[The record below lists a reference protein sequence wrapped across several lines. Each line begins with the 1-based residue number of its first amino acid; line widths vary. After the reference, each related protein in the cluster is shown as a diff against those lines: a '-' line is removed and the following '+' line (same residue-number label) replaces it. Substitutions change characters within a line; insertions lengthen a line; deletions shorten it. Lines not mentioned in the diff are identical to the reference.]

1 MELNLFKRTHTCG
14 ELTKS
19 DIGTE
24 VQLNGWISKSRDLGG
39 LIFIDLRD
47 RYGKTQIVLNEEN
60 YIDAFNIAKK
70 LGLEDVIGIK
80 GNVIARP
87 DEAVN
92 KNIQTGAIDVEV
104 SEIMIYNES
113 DPPPFDIND
122 RNSAMEDH
130 RLKYRYL
137 ELRTRDL
144 QKNLFLRHKA
154 SQAVREYM
162 SLDDFIEVETP
173 ILMKSTP
180 EGARDF
186 LVPSRIHRGRFYA
199 LPQSPQ
205 TYKQLLMVSGLDRY
219 FQIVKCFRDEDFRAD
234 RQPEFT
240 QIDIE
245 MSFVDKDDIITMATG
260 LIHHI
265 WSSTIDVELPKVFP
279 VITYKEAM
287 ERFGSDKP
295 DIRFGLELNEFSDYV
310 KASEFDTFK
319 NTLKK
324 GGLVKALVCP
334 NANNYSRKVIDELTD
349 YLKTYFKAK
358 GLAWMK
364 YKDGKLDGGISRFF
378 SDQVKSDIISDL
390 SVDDNSVIFI
400 VGDSSDIVY
409 SSLGALRLKLADR
422 ENLIDSKQW
431 SPLWVVDFPLVAW
444 NEDQKRWDS
453 LHHPFT
459 SPDLNDLDLF
469 ESDPGKINSLGYDI
483 VMNGYELGGGSIRI
497 HDKLLQSRVF
507 DLLGIDKD
515 EAEEKFGFLMNAFKY
530 GAPPHGG
537 IAFGL
542 DRIVMLLA
550 GCNQIRDVI
559 AFPKTT
565 SAMSLMDNSPSN
577 IDKQQLD
584 ELGLTIKSKKK

>member
-1 MELNLFKRTHTCG
+1 MIKRTHTCG
-14 ELTKS
+14 DLTELE
-19 DIGTE
+19 IGAE

-47 RYGKTQIVLNEEN
+47 RYGKTQIVFNEEN
-60 YIDAFNIAKK
+60 YIEAFNIAKK
-70 LGLEDVIGIK
+70 LGLEDVIGVK
-80 GNVIARP
+80 GIVIARP

-92 KNIQTGAIDVEV
+92 KNIPTGAIDVEV
-104 SEIMIYNES
+104 SEIIIYNES

-137 ELRTRDL
+137 ELRTQDL

-162 SLDDFIEVETP
+162 SSDNFIEVETP

-245 MSFVDKDDIITMATG
+245 MSFIDKDDIISMATG
-260 LIHHI
+260 LVHHV
-265 WSSTIDVELPKVFP
+265 WSNTIGVELPKSFP

-295 DIRFGLELNEFSDYV
+295 DMRFGLELNEFSDYIKV
-310 KASEFDTFK
+310 SEFDTFK
-319 NTLKK
+319 NTLKN
-324 GGLVKALVCP
+324 GGIVKALVCP

-364 YKDGKLDGGISRFF
+364 YIDGKFEGGISKFF
-378 SDQVKSDIISDL
+378 DNTLKNKIIEDL
-390 SVDDNSVIFI
+390 SVSNDDILFIKVVLDKIPNSSNFSKPSPKEPEIPI
-400 VGDSSDIVY
+400 VGILY
-409 SSLGALRLKLADR
+409 FFP
-422 ENLIDSKQW
+422 NL
-431 SPLWVVDFPLVAW
+431 
-444 NEDQKRWDS
+444 ER
-453 LHHPFT
+453 
-459 SPDLNDLDLF
+459 
-469 ESDPGKINSLGYDI
+469 Y
-483 VMNGYELGGGSIRI
+483 
-497 HDKLLQSRVF
+497 
-507 DLLGIDKD
+507 
-515 EAEEKFGFLMNAFKY
+515 
-530 GAPPHGG
+530 
-537 IAFGL
+537 
-542 DRIVMLLA
+542 
-550 GCNQIRDVI
+550 
-559 AFPKTT
+559 
-565 SAMSLMDNSPSN
+565 
-577 IDKQQLD
+577 
-584 ELGLTIKSKKK
+584 